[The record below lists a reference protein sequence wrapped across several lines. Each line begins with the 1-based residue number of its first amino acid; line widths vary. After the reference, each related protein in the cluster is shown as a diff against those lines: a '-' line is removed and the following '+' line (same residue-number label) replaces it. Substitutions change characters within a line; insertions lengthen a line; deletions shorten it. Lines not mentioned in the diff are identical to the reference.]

1 MKYRCQPSFF
11 VVPLLAIFL
20 AESVGAQTTSSGGLT
35 GTVIDATNRVVP
47 DATVEL
53 RNTANGTLNAAK
65 TNADG
70 NYLFSFLLPGNYVL
84 KVTHPGLKT
93 TSIAVEVLLGP
104 PGTINVKLPVAP
116 MSESVTVKGEL
127 PPFNAENGDSSTTLT
142 QLQISEVPNPGNDL
156 TYIAQLAPG
165 VVMNT
170 DANGP
175 AITVGNFSSL
185 GMPGISN
192 VFTLNGMN
200 YNDMGFSVNMTG
212 ASFMSLGQNQIQEA
226 TVVSN
231 GYSGQFGLYAGA
243 NVNYVSKSGGNE
255 FHGNATYYWN
265 GRIFNANNWFNN
277 ASGVARPFDTANQWA
292 GSLGGPIK
300 KDKLFFFVNTEG
312 LELLIPSA
320 PFPIVMPSPQFE
332 AATIA
337 NIDSIFGPTSASDAF
352 YKQIFN
358 LYNTAPGASRATPG
372 APGDPL
378 GCGGFQ
384 GPNGLGSTMPCAV
397 FFESNVPGQPT
408 REYLVSGRVDWNL
421 GTADRA
427 FLLVQYNV
435 GRQPTNTDPINV
447 AFNATTSR
455 PWWQGQFLE
464 NHAFGPSVSNQFT
477 LGAYWASLVFKLV
490 NPSQAY
496 STFPTVLSWESSG
509 LSFTDLGGLDWLI
522 PNGKN
527 ETQYQIG
534 DDFFVV
540 RGKHKLGFGEYFLRD
555 DWTLLPPTRNRVGI
569 LSPQTLDAFYQGGVD
584 LASPGS
590 DYTQLIQS
598 FGSSGTQHVAFYN
611 LALYAQDEWHVRPN
625 LTLTVTLRGE
635 HQSNPI
641 CHERCFARLAG
652 SFASISHDPNQPY
665 NQAILVN
672 QKRAYEEISKILW
685 LPRFSFAWQPFGVSH
700 STVLRGGAGIFYDP
714 LPGNLSL
721 SFRANA
727 PLFNQFTI
735 IRNNLAPNET
745 TSLFKEAANS
755 NAVFVEGF
763 ASGETLREIQAQ
775 IPQFFPPAFNNSSHF
790 INSPQYQKWSLELQQ
805 ALGPS
810 TTLSVGYF
818 GHHGIHLLIQN
829 PSANAWGFASF
840 PAGLC
845 TGQLV
850 LPCAD
855 PRFSQVTELSSV
867 AISNYDGMVASF
879 QHRFG
884 QGMLQA
890 SYTYSHALDEASNGG
905 LGFSFTSASS
915 IYPQDP
921 NNIRGS
927 YGSAEFD
934 VRHSFNAS
942 YVWQLPMRRMFRG
955 HGPASLVD
963 GWEIAGTIFARTS
976 FPYTVLDGAEASRL
990 NTNNFYGPI
999 YAVPAAPVDP
1009 AISCGAGAAF
1019 PPGAHPCQ
1027 PPQVLADGTTP
1038 NPYAR
1043 FIQSGCETDFN
1054 AGNLPGTTGPCS
1066 GPAVHFAQGRNRFRS
1081 PGYFNTDFAIMKN
1094 SKLPKWEKATL
1105 GIGFQFFNFFNH
1117 PNFGFPDNQIQNQ
1130 SFGQI
1135 FYLATPPTSLLGSV
1149 GGDNAP
1155 RMIQIKAQLRF

>member
-1 MKYRCQPSFF
+1 MKFRCQCAP
-11 VVPLLAIFL
+11 VVALLLILLLAETL
-20 AESVGAQTTSSGGLT
+20 AGQTTATGGLT
-35 GTVIDATNRVVP
+35 GTVIDATSRVVP
-47 DATVEL
+47 NATVEL
-53 RNTANGTLNAAK
+53 RNTANDTLQEAQTDA
-65 TNADG
+65 G
-70 NYLFSFLLPGNYVL
+70 GFYLFSFLLPGNYVL
-84 KVTHPGLKT
+84 KVMHPGLKT
-93 TSIAVEVLLGP
+93 TAITVEVLLGP
-104 PGTINVKLPVAP
+104 PRTINVKLPVAP
-116 MSESVTVKGEL
+116 ISESVTVKGEL
-127 PPFNAENGDSSTTLT
+127 PPFNAENGDSSTTIT
-142 QLQISEVPNPGNDL
+142 QLQVSEVPNPGNDL

-165 VVMNT
+165 VAMNT

-175 AITVGNFSSL
+175 AITLGNFSSL

-192 VFTLNGMN
+192 LFTLNGMN

-265 GRIFNANNWFNN
+265 GSVFNANNWFNN
-277 ASGVARPFDTANQWA
+277 ANGVARPFDIANQWA
-292 GSLGGPIK
+292 RLVWRPNQKGHT
-300 KDKLFFFVNTEG
+300 FFFFDTEG

-320 PFPIVMPSPQFE
+320 PFPIVMPSPQFK

-352 YKQIFN
+352 YKQIFR
-358 LYNTAPGASRATPG
+358 LYNTTPGATRATPG
-372 APGDPL
+372 APDDPL

-384 GPNGLGSTMPCAV
+384 GPNGLGSTVPCAV
-397 FFESNVPGQPT
+397 SFESNVTGQPT
-408 REYLVSGRVDWNL
+408 REFLLSGRLDWNV
-421 GTADRA
+421 GTKDRA
-427 FLLVQYNV
+427 FLLVQYDV
-435 GRQPTNTDPINV
+435 GRQPTNSDPINP
-447 AFNATTSR
+447 AFNATTNR

-477 LGAYWASLVFKLV
+477 IGAYWASLVFKLV

-527 ETQYQIG
+527 ATQYQIA
-534 DDFFVV
+534 DDLSVV

-584 LASPGS
+584 LASPGN

-598 FGSSGTQHVAFYN
+598 FGSSGSQHVAFYN

-672 QKRAYEEISKILW
+672 QKQAYEEISNILW
-685 LPRFSFAWQPFGVSH
+685 LPRFGFAWQPFGVSH
-700 STVLRGGAGIFYDP
+700 NTVLRGGAGIFYDP
-714 LPGNLSL
+714 LPANLVL
-721 SFRANA
+721 NFRANA
-727 PLFNQFTI
+727 PLFNQFTVI
-735 IRNNLAPNET
+735 GNNLTPNET
-745 TSLFKEAANS
+745 SSLFKDAANS
-755 NAVFVEGF
+755 NAAFVEGF
-763 ASGETLREIQAQ
+763 ASGATLREIRAQ
-775 IPQFFPPAFNNSSHF
+775 IPQFFPPAFNNSTHF

-840 PAGLC
+840 PARLC
-845 TGQLV
+845 TDQLV
-850 LPCAD
+850 RPCAD
-855 PRFSQVTELSSV
+855 PRFSQVMELSSV
-867 AISNYDGMVASF
+867 AISNYDGMVVSF

-884 QGMLQA
+884 QGILQA
-890 SYTYSHALDEASNGG
+890 NYTYSHALDEASNGG

-942 YVWQLPMRRMFRG
+942 YVWQLPIRRMLRG
-955 HGPASLVD
+955 HRPGLLLD
-963 GWEIAGTIFARTS
+963 GWEIAGTIFARTG
-976 FPYTVLDGAEASRL
+976 FPYTVFDGLEASRL

-999 YAVPAAPVDP
+999 YAVPAAPVGS
-1009 AISCGAGAAF
+1009 AVSCGAGAAF

-1027 PPQVLADGTTP
+1027 PPQVLADGTTS

-1066 GPAVHFAQGRNRFRS
+1066 GPLRGICAGSQPLSRSRLLQHRLCHSEGFETTQVGEGNAENRIS
-1081 PGYFNTDFAIMKN
+1081 I
-1094 SKLPKWEKATL
+1094 L
-1105 GIGFQFFNFFNH
+1105 
-1117 PNFGFPDNQIQNQ
+1117 
-1130 SFGQI
+1130 
-1135 FYLATPPTSLLGSV
+1135 
-1149 GGDNAP
+1149 
-1155 RMIQIKAQLRF
+1155 